1 MLNYETLLGCVC
13 FGWKWFQEIIFRK
26 IGCLVGLENW
36 IFRKSFSVDRKI
48 VALTTEIHFRS
59 YFHFKWFSEL
69 GTRKESLRKGRTRE
83 RERTRD
89 RAVRSRTKHR
99 SRRLR
104 STLCEIA
111 SSIAIWD
118 HTVDRE
124 IAPCSSGFV
133 RVFLGFVSSFFF
145 SNFFSKRQKI
155 FFEKYFEMQP
165 NTWKHFPFH
174 KITFMENEI
183 FSGNAF
189 TRTKHSLRLEF
200 HVAKTCPC

>member
-1 MLNYETLLGCVC
+1 M
-13 FGWKWFQEIIFRK
+13 
-26 IGCLVGLENW
+26 VGLENW

-83 RERTRD
+83 RKND
-89 RAVRSRTKHR
+89 LAKHR
-99 SRRLR
+99 SRHRSR
-104 STLCEIA
+104 STVPIDASRNRAVDRKIA
-111 SSIAIWD
+111 S
-118 HTVDRE
+118 
-124 IAPCSSGFV
+124 CSSGFV
-133 RVFLGFVSSFFF
+133 QVFMGFASSFFF

-174 KITFMENEI
+174 KIAFMENEI